1 MAKEMNP
8 ARTLDSLEQISRALE
23 PTLGKRRKL
32 AGMAADYAD
41 DFIESLPGRKAYDRR
56 DCERLR
62 NLHIGEQGKSLD
74 ELIKILETEVDRAGI
89 NPASGANFAYIPGGG
104 IWASALGDFLAA
116 VSNRY
121 AGVSFASPGA
131 VAMENQ
137 MIQWLCSLVG
147 YPSQAHG
154 NLCSGGSIANL
165 IALQVARDASGI
177 DSAGVRKSVVYATEH
192 VHHCVHK
199 SLHTIGL
206 REAQFRTVPMND
218 RFQMNAVALRDLMRR
233 DTREGLRPLAVVA
246 TAGTTDTGAIDPLAA
261 IADVCAEHHA
271 WFHVDAAYGGFFLL
285 VDGLKEK
292 FQGIERSDSVVID
305 PHKGMFLPF
314 GIGVVLVRD
323 AAKLLRSYSHDAP
336 YMQDALGSEVIS
348 PADASPELSKHF
360 RGLRMWLPLHLHG
373 VAPFRAALEEKAL
386 LCRSFY
392 EGVKKLGF
400 ETGPEPELSVALF
413 RFPSAQRD
421 AFNERLVSAL
431 REDGRCLFTSTTIQG
446 EFWIRCAVLNFR
458 THRAE
463 IELALQVI
471 EENVRSLGREQI

>member
-1 MAKEMNP
+1 MNP
-8 ARTLDSLEQISRALE
+8 ARTLESLEQIGRALE
-23 PTLGKRRKL
+23 PTLGERQRL
-32 AGMAADYAD
+32 AGMAAGYAD
-41 DFIESLPGRKAYDRR
+41 DFIESLPGRKAYDSR

-62 NLHIGEQGKSLD
+62 NLQISEEGKSLG
-74 ELIKILETEVDRAGI
+74 ELIDILETEVDRAGI

-147 YPSQAHG
+147 YPSRAHG

-177 DSAGVRKSVVYATEH
+177 DSGGVRRSVIYATEH

-199 SLHTIGL
+199 SLRTIGL
-206 REAQFRTVPMND
+206 SEAQFRMVPMND
-218 RFQMNAVALRDLMRR
+218 RYQMNAAALHDLMTR
-233 DTREGLRPLAVVA
+233 DKGEGLRPLVVVA

-261 IADVCAEHHA
+261 IADACAEHHA
-271 WFHVDAAYGGFFLL
+271 WFHVDAAYGGFFRL
-285 VDGLKEK
+285 VDQLQEK
-292 FQGIERSDSVVID
+292 FRGIERSDSVVID

-323 AAKLLRSYSHDAP
+323 AAKLLKSYSHEAP
-336 YMQDALGSEVIS
+336 YMQDALGSEAIS
-348 PADASPELSKHF
+348 PADTSPELSKHF

-373 VAPFRAALEEKAL
+373 VAPFRANLEEKAL

-392 EGVKKLGF
+392 EGVRNLGF

-413 RFPSAQRD
+413 RYPARERD

-431 REDGRCLFTSTTIQG
+431 REDGRCLFTSTTIHG

-463 IELALQVI
+463 IELALRVI
-471 EENVRSLGREQI
+471 EEHVRSLEREYA